1 MAKVTNINKSTNKE
15 EETMNEENK
24 NIQEIN
30 ENVEEKEE
38 VVEVKRGKDL
48 WKFVKDHKKEIIM
61 GTISI
66 VLIAGG
72 AYIIYKTGFKA
83 GFKDG
88 EMSNMPID
96 GADCNIIGKMDGDS
110 YSITIDG
117 PTFGGGELVTGC
129 VLTQENAIGFAKGIL
144 KDLGCLKEVLEVGK
158 DIAEVID
165 NG

>member
-1 MAKVTNINKSTNKE
+1 MAKVTNINKSKKE
-15 EETMNEENK
+15 EEMMNEETK
-24 NIQEIN
+24 NVQEIN
-30 ENVEEKEE
+30 ENVQEEE

-48 WKFVKDHKKEIIM
+48 WKFIKNHKKEIII

-72 AYIIYKTGFKA
+72 AYIIYKAGFKS

-88 EMSNMPID
+88 EMANMPLD
-96 GADCNIIGKMDGDS
+96 GADCNLCGKMGSDGG
-110 YSITIDG
+110 YNITIAG
-117 PTFGGGELVTGC
+117 PTYNGGVAEHSCILDE
-129 VLTQENAIGFAKGIL
+129 ENAIQFAKGML